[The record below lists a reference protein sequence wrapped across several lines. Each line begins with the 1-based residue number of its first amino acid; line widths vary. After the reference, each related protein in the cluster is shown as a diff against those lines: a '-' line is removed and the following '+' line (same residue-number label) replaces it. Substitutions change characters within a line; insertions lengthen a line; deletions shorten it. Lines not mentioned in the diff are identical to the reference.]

1 MCMMQ
6 LSEGLYLQRR
16 NYVTF
21 LYPGD
26 SLGTIKSKV
35 IVKFL
40 LADERQ
46 IMEAK
51 NSAAT
56 FKNMT
61 TVTDLLLLFY
71 F

>member
-1 MCMMQ
+1 MMQ

-26 SLGTIKSKV
+26 SLGTIKSNV
-35 IVKFL
+35 MIKFL

-51 NSAAT
+51 STAAT
-56 FKNMT
+56 FQNMT
-61 TVTDLLLLFY
+61 TVTDLILLFY